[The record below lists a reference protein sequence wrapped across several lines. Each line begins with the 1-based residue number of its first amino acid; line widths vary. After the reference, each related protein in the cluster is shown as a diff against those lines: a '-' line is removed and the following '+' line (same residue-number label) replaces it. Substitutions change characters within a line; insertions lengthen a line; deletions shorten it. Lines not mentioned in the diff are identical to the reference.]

1 MIKRMLLVVALMLA
15 AHNLGA
21 QSLNSFKQALQLPD
35 TIWGA
40 KVSLSEAP
48 DVTSAFAA
56 LSAKASQTEV
66 YGYRIEIF
74 TDNSQNARAAA
85 FKTCEEFT
93 ALSPDIPTKVAYDKL
108 YWKVTVGQCATAEE
122 AIALWGKIK
131 QTYPKAFLAR
141 ETISI
146 KYLNK

>member
-1 MIKRMLLVVALMLA
+1 MKHLLTVLLVLCATA
-15 AHNLGA
+15 ATAQNLPTYKR
-21 QSLNSFKQALQLPD
+21 SLQQPD
-35 TIWGA
+35 SVWGA
-40 KVSLSEAP
+40 RITLHEAE
-48 DVTSAFAA
+48 DITSAFNALAA
-56 LSAKASQTEV
+56 KPKKGEV

-74 TDNSQNARAAA
+74 TDNTQNARAAA

-93 ALSPDIPTKVAYDKL
+93 ALYPDIPTKVSYDKL

-122 AIALWGKIK
+122 AISLWGKIK

-146 KYLNK
+146 GDLNK